1 MESTAA
7 VVDPDA
13 LHCIQCEQ
21 TMDSNAD
28 MENTENGPLCRS
40 CYSQLADEVRE
51 LVKQQG
57 ENIDYT
63 RALVG
68 ALVGG
73 MVGAAVWWGF
83 TVLTNIEFG
92 LVAIVIGFTVAKG
105 MLMATG
111 GKRSVSLQFVSVAVS
126 CFSFFYATYLVNRT
140 FILREYPG
148 QAYRFGLLPD
158 PGLFLEINRLAFDV
172 FTVVFLGIVIYQ
184 AWKMLAPIRL
194 GTE

>member
-1 MESTAA
+1 MESAA
-7 VVDPDA
+7 VASDTDA

-21 TMDSNAD
+21 AMDSNED
-28 MENTENGPLCRS
+28 MEKTEKGPLCRS
-40 CYSQLADEVRE
+40 CYSQLADEVRS
-51 LVKQQG
+51 LVRQQG

-63 RALVG
+63 RALFG
-68 ALVGG
+68 AFGG
-73 MVGAAVWWGF
+73 GIVGAAAWWGF

-111 GKRSVSLQFVSVAVS
+111 GKRSLSLQFISVAVS
-126 CFSFFYATYLVNRT
+126 CFSYFYATYLVNRT
-140 FILREYPG
+140 FILQEYPG
-148 QAYRFGLLPD
+148 QAYRFGLLPN
-158 PGLFLEINRLAFDV
+158 PGMFLEINRLAFDL

-194 GTE
+194 ETE

>member
-7 VVDPDA
+7 AADHDA

-21 TMDSNAD
+21 SMDGNAD
-28 MENTENGPLCRS
+28 MENTEKGPLCRS
-40 CYSQLADEVRE
+40 CYSQLADEVRS
-51 LVKQQG
+51 LVRQQG

-68 ALVGG
+68 ALAGG

-92 LVAIVIGFTVAKG
+92 LVAIIIGFTVAKG
-105 MLMATG
+105 ILMATG

-126 CFSFFYATYLVNRT
+126 CFSYFYATYLVNRS

-148 QAYRFGLLPD
+148 QSYRFGLLPD
-158 PGLFLEINRLAFDV
+158 PRMFFEINRLAFDV

-184 AWKMLAPIRL
+184 AWKMLAPL
-194 GTE
+194 QLETE